1 MDTILL
7 VPVTIG
13 VYLLI
18 IFCLKLTGKK
28 GLSELSVTDFVFIM
42 LISESFD
49 VITGEDNKFLGAII
63 TIVTLTGVNYGLDW
77 LTFKSKKI
85 RTLLEGVPVIIIR
98 NGKIVKKT
106 MEKERLTMDNINEAL
121 RTNGLQKIT
130 DVKLGMLEEDGEISI
145 VTKPK

>member
-77 LTFKSKKI
+77 LTFKSK
-85 RTLLEGVPVIIIR
+85 R
-98 NGKIVKKT
+98 
-106 MEKERLTMDNINEAL
+106 
-121 RTNGLQKIT
+121 
-130 DVKLGMLEEDGEISI
+130 
-145 VTKPK
+145 

>member
-13 VYLLI
+13 IYLLI

-63 TIVTLTGVNYGLDW
+63 TILTLTGVNYGLDW

-98 NGKIVKKT
+98 NGKIVKKA

>member
-1 MDTILL
+1 M
-7 VPVTIG
+7 
-13 VYLLI
+13 
-18 IFCLKLTGKK
+18 
-28 GLSELSVTDFVFIM
+28 
-42 LISESFD
+42 
-49 VITGEDNKFLGAII
+49 
-63 TIVTLTGVNYGLDW
+63 
-77 LTFKSKKI
+77 
-85 RTLLEGVPVIIIR
+85 PVIIIR